1 MKDLPDKGRHG
12 DFVFYWEGTGKAR
25 KKCLIVSISVLQVHM
40 GLTQSLNLWQN
51 LCLCKAVEKGGGG
64 AGGGSPPT
72 ISWSK
77 NCFSHVKLENLKFLH
92 VNNMLDFSLFIEQ
105 DISDKK

>member
-1 MKDLPDKGRHG
+1 MLMQGRR
-12 DFVFYWEGTGKAR
+12 E
-25 KKCLIVSISVLQVHM
+25 M
-40 GLTQSLNLWQN
+40 
-51 LCLCKAVEKGGGG
+51 GGG